1 MKDHIYNAM
10 RDLGA
15 IGEQKVEVFYD
26 WSEPRKSNDPFEVPD
41 NGGAIVVAV
50 LVFLDGK
57 EVNLYDYLN
66 DNMIQDLEYECAENF
81 RR

>member
-1 MKDHIYNAM
+1 MKDHIYNTVL
-10 RDLGA
+10 DLGA

-26 WSEPRKSNDPFEVPD
+26 WSEPRKSNDPFEAPD

-50 LVFLDGK
+50 IVWLDGK